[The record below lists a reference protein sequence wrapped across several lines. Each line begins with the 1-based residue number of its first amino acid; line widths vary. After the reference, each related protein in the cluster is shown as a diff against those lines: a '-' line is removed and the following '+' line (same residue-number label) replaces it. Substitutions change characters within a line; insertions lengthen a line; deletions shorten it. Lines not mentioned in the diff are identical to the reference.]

1 MAPHVVIGRPR
12 ATTACAGRLATLIAT
27 SAREPR
33 PWRTST
39 TARPR
44 KYASE
49 MTSSPG
55 MKPTTVIAMSSLALI
70 EEGAHQS
77 PTAAATAPTAFATS
91 APHVRGFHLS
101 SPVGSTYRR
110 GLFTAYR

>member
-1 MAPHVVIGRPR
+1 
-12 ATTACAGRLATLIAT
+12 
-27 SAREPR
+27 
-33 PWRTST
+33 
-39 TARPR
+39 
-44 KYASE
+44 
-49 MTSSPG
+49 
-55 MKPTTVIAMSSLALI
+55 MSSLALI